1 MNFFFFHE
9 SSWSQSLHFKCFPF
23 KVHNVNS
30 TTLIT
35 YQSCRKEEKMWIVP
49 STSVSFFLFSSFAS
63 PITEHSVFF
72 SFPNGIQLGQ
82 DKETAIDQ
90 MGETVSSSRPV
101 FQCQTLSEQ
110 HKTLPFKPEDRL
122 PFTGIKTLFY
132 IVTTRRAP
140 ISVSF
145 CFGCVHLNLIRR
157 HCGRGWQV
165 VVHAVNH
172 VLNCFLLWFRLNPEK
187 THFAK
192 TSVINSY

>member
-1 MNFFFFHE
+1 MDRSFNFSFFF
-9 SSWSQSLHFKCFPF
+9 P
-23 KVHNVNS
+23 
-30 TTLIT
+30 
-35 YQSCRKEEKMWIVP
+35 
-49 STSVSFFLFSSFAS
+49 FLFLRLSNNR
-63 PITEHSVFF
+63 TQHFF

-122 PFTGIKTLFY
+122 PFSGIKTLFY
-132 IVTTRRAP
+132 IVTTRWAP

-157 HCGRGWQV
+157 HCGRRWQV